1 MASRILVAMK
11 TEMKQMRI
19 SDNVELPAS
28 FMDLLVKSE
37 GSLVDPFQGNARS
50 EENSEAVEPIDEED
64 QFEELEPQ
72 DIESKIKLT
81 NAGPKLPKI
90 VCMANLC
97 VVGGYAVIFNHLSQL
112 FYMHTENML
121 TWYTETTMWV
131 PTVDMQISM
140 LDMHIF
146 KMDKDVNLNTA
157 GSYKFSSVKT
167 IHEYARDIW
176 MIELVVLA

>member
-1 MASRILVAMK
+1 
-11 TEMKQMRI
+11 MKQMRI

-72 DIESKIKLT
+72 DIE
-81 NAGPKLPKI
+81 
-90 VCMANLC
+90 
-97 VVGGYAVIFNHLSQL
+97 
-112 FYMHTENML
+112 
-121 TWYTETTMWV
+121 
-131 PTVDMQISM
+131 
-140 LDMHIF
+140 

-176 MIELVVLA
+176 MIELVVLP